1 MKVRSRIYLS
11 SLLTVGLISTM
22 VVFLFIFSLKI
33 NRELEREAA
42 VDEVVKGFI
51 RLVLVADDFMAY
63 PYERKSRQWNA
74 QYEKMAGLLQ
84 ADAETGTYKELVSRF
99 HLLGKLFEK
108 LRIEMAK
115 NPESVVIERVMG
127 RIRWVSHDLI
137 NHGYEIIAEKNQRVL
152 SLQRKSTIFLFS
164 ISLLLVI
171 VSVLTS
177 WIIIRSIATPL
188 KRLTRDVNQIRE
200 GNFALIPEEKRKEKT
215 ENEFG
220 TLSRAF
226 HAMAARLARTINE
239 LRSSESA
246 LRESEQLLN
255 NAIDSAPIGMVLV
268 KPDGYF
274 FRINRAF
281 RTITGYEEDELLKKT
296 FQDIIHPEDHDI
308 GEEMVHKLL
317 SGEEKEAHFKKRY
330 LHKNGTSLHM
340 QLTTV
345 LLRDDHGKPLYFFT
359 QAVNITEQK
368 RVEEDL
374 RKRNDYI
381 QAILDRMPIGFALH
395 TIDDGVN
402 RYVNDKFQEFYGWP
416 KEDMATVDLF
426 FNNVFPDPV
435 YREKFQARVLADME
449 SGDPDRMIWED
460 MPITTKSGEKRF
472 ATAFNIPLIHQNLMI
487 STVQDTTLRKKAEDK
502 VRQNRE
508 HLEELVEKRTSALET
523 TNLALEAANTELK
536 DFAYIISH
544 DLKAPLRA
552 VSQLSYWIREDHGDN
567 LGDEGKEK
575 ISLLINRVK
584 RMDGLINGILQ
595 YSRIGRTREKKEKIN
610 LNTLVHRVLDA
621 ISSPE
626 EIDIAI
632 LNSLPTITGDPT
644 RMEQI
649 FQNLLSNAIKF
660 MNRPDGIIQVRCDD
674 EKSKWRFS
682 VKDNG
687 PGIDPKYHDRIF
699 KIFQTLS
706 SRDEQENTG
715 IGLTL
720 VKKIVELYGGKVW
733 VESEVSQ
740 GSTFFFTLPKG

>member
-11 SLLTVGLISTM
+11 SLLTVALISIM

-74 QYEKMAGLLQ
+74 QYEKMADLLQ
-84 ADAETGTYKELVSRF
+84 ADAEAGTYEELISRF

-108 LRIEMAK
+108 LRMEMAK
-115 NPESVVIERVMG
+115 NRENVVIERVMG

-137 NHGYEIIAEKNQRVL
+137 NHGYQIIAEKNQRVA
-152 SLQRKSTIFLFS
+152 SLQRKSNIILFS
-164 ISLLLVI
+164 ISILLVI

-177 WIIIRSIATPL
+177 LIIIKSIVTPL
-188 KRLTRDVNQIRE
+188 KRLTKDVDQIRE
-200 GNFALIPEEKRKEKT
+200 GNLTLIPEEKGIEKA

-226 HAMAARLARTINE
+226 YAMAARLARTIND

-296 FQDIIHPEDHDI
+296 FQDITHPEDHEI
-308 GEEMVHKLL
+308 GAEALRKLLNRETESAALQKRYVHKD
-317 SGEEKEAHFKKRY
+317 GR
-330 LHKNGTSLHM
+330 TLHM
-340 QLTTV
+340 QLNTT
-345 LLRDDHGKPLYFFT
+345 LLKDPEGNPLYIFT
-359 QAVNITEQK
+359 QAVDVTEKKQQ
-368 RVEEDL
+368 EEEL
-374 RKRNDYI
+374 K
-381 QAILDRMPIGFALH
+381 QH
-395 TIDDGVN
+395 
-402 RYVNDKFQEFYGWP
+402 
-416 KEDMATVDLF
+416 
-426 FNNVFPDPV
+426 
-435 YREKFQARVLADME
+435 
-449 SGDPDRMIWED
+449 
-460 MPITTKSGEKRF
+460 
-472 ATAFNIPLIHQNLMI
+472 
-487 STVQDTTLRKKAEDK
+487 
-502 VRQNRE
+502 RE
-508 HLEELVEKRTSALET
+508 HLKELVEERTKALT
-523 TNLALEAANTELK
+523 AANTELK
-536 DFAYIISH
+536 DFAYIVSH

-552 VSQLSYWIREDHGDN
+552 VSQLSYWIREDHGDK
-567 LGDEGKEK
+567 LGDEGKEQ

-595 YSRIGRTREKKEKIN
+595 YSRIGRTREKKEKID
-610 LNTLVHRVLDA
+610 LNTLVHQVLGA

-632 LNSLPTITGDPT
+632 ENSLPTIISDPT
-644 RMEQI
+644 QMEQV

-660 MNRPDGIIQVRCDD
+660 MNRPDGIIRVRCDD
-674 EKSKWRFS
+674 EESKWQFS

-706 SRDEQENTG
+706 SRDERENTG

-720 VKKIVELYGGKVW
+720 VKKIVELYGGEVW
-733 VESEVSQ
+733 VKSEVGQ